1 MTKKKLTFIV
11 INKNVINVFLINHLK
26 LLIKYYDINFIS
38 PINLKYIKI
47 ENISFNNKFLKLNRD
62 LNFFNFFSC
71 FLSLL
76 FHIKKNKNHLFISI
90 HPKNGLLLLSIC
102 KYFENFTSLH
112 IITGQV
118 WANMRGVKKI
128 IFKFIDNLI
137 FKKNDYLL
145 IDSNSQKSY
154 LKKNNFNYKFDCI
167 NNGSICG
174 VNINTFKKSK
184 LNTIEFKKKYLLPI
198 NSKFI
203 LFIGRIN
210 ASKGVDLLLKAFDL
224 LRKNNKDYY
233 LLIVGRDEIS
243 FDNLINKYSINLKKK
258 VFKFDHTADVA
269 YFYSLADIFCLPS
282 YREGFGLSVIEASAS
297 SLPVIVSDIYGLQD
311 SMIDKVT
318 GLKFKTGDYNSLYH
332 KINYLIQYPSQSE
345 KFGVQGK
352 AFVKKNFDHRD
363 VTNFLLKYL
372 NKTVF

>member
-38 PINLKYIKI
+38 PVNSKYIKI

-62 LNFFNFFSC
+62 LNIFNFFNC

-90 HPKNGLLLLSIC
+90 HPKNGLLLSIC
-102 KYFENFTSLH
+102 KYFQKFTSVH
-112 IITGQV
+112 ITTGQI
-118 WANMRGVKKI
+118 WANMRGLKKI
-128 IFKFIDNLI
+128 IFKFIDNFI

-145 IDSNSQKSY
+145 VDSNSQISY
-154 LKKNNFNYKFDCI
+154 LKNHNFNYKFDCI
-167 NNGSICG
+167 NYGSICG
-174 VNINTFKKSK
+174 VNLNIFKKSK
-184 LNTIEFKKKYLLPI
+184 LNKIEFIKKNLLPN

-210 ASKGVDLLLKAFDL
+210 TSKGIDLLLKAFN
-224 LRKNNKDYY
+224 RIIKNNEDYY
-233 LLIVGRDEIS
+233 LLIVGKDEIS
-243 FDNLINKYSINLKKK
+243 FDNLINKYSTNLRNK
-258 VFKFDHTADVA
+258 VFKFDHTTNVS
-269 YFYSLADIFCLPS
+269 YFYSFSDIFCLPS

-311 SMIDKVT
+311 SMIDEVT
-318 GLKFKTGDYNSLYH
+318 GLKFKTGDHNSLYD
-332 KINYLIQYPSQSE
+332 KINYLIQHPSQSE
-345 KFGVQGK
+345 KFGDQGK
-352 AFVKKNFDHRD
+352 AFVEKNFDYKD

-372 NKTVF
+372 NKIVF

>member
-38 PINLKYIKI
+38 PINSKYIKI

-71 FLSLL
+71 FLLLL

-90 HPKNGLLLLSIC
+90 HPKNGLLLGVC
-102 KYFENFTSLH
+102 KYFQNFTSLH
-112 IITGQV
+112 IITGQI

-137 FKKNDYLL
+137 FKKNDHLL
-145 IDSNSQKSY
+145 IDSYSQISY
-154 LKKNNFNYKFDCI
+154 LKKHNFNYKFDCI
-167 NNGSICG
+167 NHGSICG
-174 VNINTFKKSK
+174 VNLNTFKKSK
-184 LNTIEFKKKYLLPI
+184 LNKIEFKKKYLLPI

-203 LFIGRIN
+203 LYIGRIN
-210 ASKGVDLLLKAFDL
+210 TSKGIDLLLKAFDI
-224 LRKNNKDYY
+224 LRKNHDDFY
-233 LLIVGRDEIS
+233 LLIVGKDELN
-243 FDNLINKYSINLKKK
+243 FDKLINKYDANLKNKILR
-258 VFKFDHTADVA
+258 FDHSAKVS

-318 GLKFKTGDYNSLYH
+318 GLKFKSGDHNSLYD
-332 KINYLIQYPSQSE
+332 KINYLIQHPSQSE
-345 KFGVQGK
+345 KFGDQGK
-352 AFVKKNFDHRD
+352 AFVEKNFDYKD

-372 NKTVF
+372 NKIVF

>member
-1 MTKKKLTFIV
+1 MTKKKLTFII

-26 LLIKYYDINFIS
+26 ILIKYYDINFIS
-38 PINLKYIKI
+38 PINSSYIKI

-62 LNFFNFFSC
+62 LNFFNFLNC

-90 HPKNGLLLLSIC
+90 HPKNGLLLSIC
-102 KYFENFTSLH
+102 KYFQKFISLH

-118 WANMRGVKKI
+118 WTNMRGLKKI
-128 IFKFIDNLI
+128 IFKYIDNLI

-145 IDSNSQKSY
+145 IDSNSQISY
-154 LKKNNFNYKFDCI
+154 LKKHNFNYKFDCI
-167 NNGSICG
+167 NYGSICG
-174 VNINTFKKSK
+174 VNLNTFKKSK
-184 LNTIEFKKKYLLPI
+184 LNKIEFKKKYLLPI

-210 ASKGVDLLLKAFDL
+210 ASKGIDLLLKAFDL
-224 LRKNNKDYY
+224 IRKNNEDYY
-233 LLIVGRDEIS
+233 LLIVGRDEMS
-243 FDNLINKYSINLKKK
+243 FDNLINKYSTNLKNKIL
-258 VFKFDHTADVA
+258 KFDHTADVA

-372 NKTVF
+372 NKIVF